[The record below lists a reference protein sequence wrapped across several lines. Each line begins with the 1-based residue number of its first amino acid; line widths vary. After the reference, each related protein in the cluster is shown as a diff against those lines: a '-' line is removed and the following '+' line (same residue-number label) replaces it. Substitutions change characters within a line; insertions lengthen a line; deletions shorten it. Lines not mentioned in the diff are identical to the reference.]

1 MKHRNWSV
9 GNEVSIH
16 GLEWPSNGPLAIL
29 LHANGLCAES
39 WIVVAEKLTERYRV
53 FALDA
58 RGHGGSSSPTPPHAY
73 DWQHFVSDTIS
84 VCNQILTETG
94 YSDFALVAG
103 SSLGGIIGAAVAAD
117 ERQLFRR
124 VVMLDPPAL
133 PVERV
138 TQDLEPQKSSIGRNS
153 IADQAR
159 SRRSIWP
166 SRDAAAAAYRE
177 KPMFKHWH
185 PTAFDAYLR
194 SGFKDRRDG
203 DVELACHP
211 EVEASIFELTG
222 SLNIFERA
230 RSVDVPVQLV
240 RALGGYFPAPLF
252 EMLAESFPQCEL
264 LSIDGGHLLPVERPD
279 EITALLLS

>member
-103 SSLGGIIGAAVAAD
+103 SSLGVSSVQPWLRTNVNCFVASSCLTHLHSRSNELPRTLNRKRAA
-117 ERQLFRR
+117 
-124 VVMLDPPAL
+124 
-133 PVERV
+133 
-138 TQDLEPQKSSIGRNS
+138 S
-153 IADQAR
+153 
-159 SRRSIWP
+159 
-166 SRDAAAAAYRE
+166 
-177 KPMFKHWH
+177 
-185 PTAFDAYLR
+185 
-194 SGFKDRRDG
+194 
-203 DVELACHP
+203 
-211 EVEASIFELTG
+211 
-222 SLNIFERA
+222 
-230 RSVDVPVQLV
+230 
-240 RALGGYFPAPLF
+240 
-252 EMLAESFPQCEL
+252 AET
-264 LSIDGGHLLPVERPD
+264 R
-279 EITALLLS
+279 